1 MAVAVREHLEGAT
14 LSNATIVLTTGAG
27 TQADDLLLLLHM
39 TTFYGAA
46 AMLTPSGGGTWT
58 GPIAVARNDS
68 SNSPHI
74 KAWWRPVTAGGAQ
87 TVNVNHSNSDAPH
100 HGHLLVLSGADTT
113 TPVSGSGVLDNGFG
127 TAQTAPS
134 VTGAA
139 GGLLMTGYVSD
150 DVVTYTAPGG
160 MTGFDSNNGFSVA
173 HGAYELLA
181 AGGATGVRTATS
193 SAAKTHS
200 AISVAIAAG
209 AGAAPEVRP
218 RVLVANQA
226 AVNRASRW

>member
-1 MAVAVREHLEGAT
+1 MAVSVREHLEGAT
-14 LSNATIVLTTGAG
+14 LSSGTITLTTGAG
-27 TQADDLLLLLHM
+27 TQSGDLLLLLHM
-39 TTFYGAA
+39 TAFYGAA
-46 AMLTPSGGGTWT
+46 DMSTPSGGGTWT

-87 TVNVNHSNSDAPH
+87 TVNVNHAQADPPH
-100 HGHLLVLSGADTT
+100 HGHLLVLAGADTT
-113 TPVSGSGVLDNGFG
+113 TPVTGSGVLDNGFG

-139 GGLLMTGYVSD
+139 DGLLMTGYVSD
-150 DVVTYTAPGG
+150 DVVTYTAPAG
-160 MTGFDSNNGFSVA
+160 MTGFQSSNGFSVA
-173 HGAYELLA
+173 YGAYELLA

-193 SAAKTHS
+193 SAAKTHT

-209 AGAAPEVRP
+209 APAATARP
-218 RVLVANQA
+218 RPLVVSQA
-226 AVNRASRW
+226 VHRASRW